1 MNIVYLNE
9 ARMRRQLEKAQSLV
23 SRIAQALLDGY
34 AIQPE
39 LPLAESLGYD
49 MSISNLE
56 ALELFVKDQLQLLDE
71 QLAQSVFQVL
81 CDRLQRRL
89 TRMPSHLQGGLL

>member
-34 AIQPE
+34 AVNAN
-39 LPLAESLGYD
+39 LKLTPLA
-49 MSISNLE
+49 
-56 ALELFVKDQLQLLDE
+56 A
-71 QLAQSVFQVL
+71 
-81 CDRLQRRL
+81 
-89 TRMPSHLQGGLL
+89 